1 MRVGEP
7 DDRVLAETAEGLRE
21 PEVGRSGEGGSSP
34 GMGTRVRSP
43 STTKARGPGET
54 TRRHGPRHVR
64 ARASDEAR
72 GSAPGSVTGQS
83 GWKSGSR
90 ACAGAPAPVPGED
103 HSDMRL
109 PRRVRRRADQRGREE
124 GRRDTAPVRAEARP
138 ARYLGTADIARGS
151 RARRCQLR
159 CGPVSPPARAA
170 PARGARPS
178 RRTPPRRR
186 RARPRICGGRPK
198 RSTSRIGP
206 VHASCPVELRRGSG
220 GGDGRD
226 RRASVA
232 DVVSPGSFRRGFTGC
247 SGVSVQGRRV
257 T

>member
-1 MRVGEP
+1 
-7 DDRVLAETAEGLRE
+7 
-21 PEVGRSGEGGSSP
+21 
-34 GMGTRVRSP
+34 MGTRVRSP

-72 GSAPGSVTGQS
+72 GSAPGDGLGAGRGLAQGESRLPRGRNAPGSVTGQS

-103 HSDMRL
+103 HSDKRL

>member
-1 MRVGEP
+1 
-7 DDRVLAETAEGLRE
+7 
-21 PEVGRSGEGGSSP
+21 
-34 GMGTRVRSP
+34 MGTRVRSP

-72 GSAPGSVTGQS
+72 GSVPGDRLGAGRGLAQGEGRLSPHPPRKERPASLGNRPRRTPSSPRGRSAPGSVTGQS

-90 ACAGAPAPVPGED
+90 ACAGAPTSEAAKKAAAI
-103 HSDMRL
+103 RL
-109 PRRVRRRADQRGREE
+109 PCVRRRVP
-124 GRRDTAPVRAEARP
+124 PVTWEP
-138 ARYLGTADIARGS
+138 LT
-151 RARRCQLR
+151 
-159 CGPVSPPARAA
+159 SPAA